1 MKSVSAKELKNK
13 TGEVL
18 HQVERGQRVLITK
31 RGKPLAVL
39 SPVAGG
45 ELKPAGLRDYRDAW
59 KDIEQELRV
68 TGPRFKTWREAM
80 RVARWR
86 A

>member
-18 HQVERGQRVLITK
+18 HRVERGQQVLITK

-39 SPVAGG
+39 SPATGAD
-45 ELKPAGLRDYRDAW
+45 LKPAGLRDYRDAW
-59 KDIEQELRV
+59 KDIEQELRA
-68 TGPRFKTWREAM
+68 TNPRFKTWKEAIRET
-80 RVARWR
+80 RWR